1 MSTLQVI
8 FLCAA
13 AGFGALSLVV
23 SVAHGVVGFVVFL
36 PQVALLGYMGIR
48 RHA

>member
-1 MSTLQVI
+1 MSTLRMI

-13 AGFGALSLVV
+13 AAFGLLSLAV
-23 SVAHGVVGFVVFL
+23 SIAHGVVGFVVFM
-36 PQVALLGYMGIR
+36 PQVALLGYMGIC